1 MKTQNTKNTENN
13 YKLQVLEVNKNF
25 KNSLRSTGKVI
36 KILLASEILTPKQ
49 TTILKSLQSK
59 GNEAKYTKFD
69 NMVRRT
75 KNNEITAFYVLQAL
89 YKYMQ

>member
-1 MKTQNTKNTENN
+1 MKTQNTENN
-13 YKLQVLEVNKNF
+13 YKLQVLEVNRNF

-89 YKYMQ
+89 YKYMK